1 MGSALLYA
9 NPEGDTLADIV
20 NVSQYPVGS
29 AQKAGGPVN
38 ESWADM
44 VATARR
50 ALAADGCATL
60 PGFLTDEGLRQAR
73 SEISSLMPKAPLR
86 HETSSVYAR
95 SDLEVDLA
103 PDDPRQIQMSRLI
116 GHLTRDQIPSDAVL
130 ARVYAAPGVKQFVA
144 ACVGE
149 VRVFEYADPLAG
161 LVVTVTPPG
170 GELHWHYDTNE
181 FVVTLMVAEP
191 DSGGDFEYCPGLRS
205 PGNENFDGLGRVLRG
220 EAPDV
225 VRRLRLRAGDLQI
238 FLGRYSLH
246 RVTKVEGQT
255 TRCVGVLS
263 YANRPGVIGPVDR
276 TRSVYGRV
284 TEAHLLAAEFA
295 PGSGDGLIL

>member
-29 AQKAGGPVN
+29 TQKAGGPVN

-95 SDLEVDLA
+95 SDLEVGLA

-116 GHLTRDQIPSDAVL
+116 GHLTRDQIPPDAVL

-144 ACVGE
+144 ACV
-149 VRVFEYADPLAG
+149 
-161 LVVTVTPPG
+161 
-170 GELHWHYDTNE
+170 
-181 FVVTLMVAEP
+181 
-191 DSGGDFEYCPGLRS
+191 GDFEYCPGLRS

>member
-9 NPEGDTLADIV
+9 NPEGDALEDIV
-20 NVSQYPVGS
+20 NVSQYPVGNV
-29 AQKAGGPVN
+29 QNAGGSVN

-44 VATARR
+44 VATTRR

-60 PGFLTDEGLRQAR
+60 PGFLTDEGLRRAR

-95 SDLEVDLA
+95 SDLEVGLA

-116 GHLTRDQIPSDAVL
+116 GHLTRDQIPPDVVL

-149 VRVFEYADPLAG
+149 VRAFEYADPLAG

-191 DSGGDFEYCPGLRS
+191 DSGGDFENVSQGCSSTSS
-205 PGNENFDGLGRVLRG
+205 PRT
-220 EAPDV
+220 A
-225 VRRLRLRAGDLQI
+225 
-238 FLGRYSLH
+238 
-246 RVTKVEGQT
+246 
-255 TRCVGVLS
+255 TRCCS
-263 YANRPGVIGPVDR
+263 M
-276 TRSVYGRV
+276 TRSTSGTPPARRTWRCTRCTTPAGTHSCLRRV
-284 TEAHLLAAEFA
+284 RSLCSSSRRVNTSPRGIPPWVRCEMR
-295 PGSGDGLIL
+295 